1 MIIKVEDNDKSKEV
15 EVTIKGSKD
24 DELVREIYKSLL
36 YFESTIIGKF
46 NDRLYN
52 LSLNDIFYFES
63 IENKTFA
70 YSVNEVYEISEK
82 LYMLET
88 QLEKTPF
95 IRISKSIILNSKKI
109 KSFKNTING
118 RMEATLKNNE
128 KVKISRMY
136 VTNLKEKLGGTK
148 RWNHTSIIISKH
160 FLF

>member
-1 MIIKVEDNDKSKEV
+1 
-15 EVTIKGSKD
+15 
-24 DELVREIYKSLL
+24 
-36 YFESTIIGKF
+36 
-46 NDRLYN
+46 
-52 LSLNDIFYFES
+52 LNDIFYFES

-148 RWNHTSIIISKH
+148 R
-160 FLF
+160 

>member
-148 RWNHTSIIISKH
+148 R
-160 FLF
+160 